1 MLTFFDSWNV
11 DNLMSYTSPNAVST
25 QGKHRPSSCSQE
37 TRLKLTPTAKKKIYF
52 KISLFIILKNDHLPF
67 QLLCKK
73 IF

>member
-1 MLTFFDSWNV
+1 MSGEILGFFDSFNI

-37 TRLKLTPTAKKKIYF
+37 TRLKLTPTTKKNLY
-52 KISLFIILKNDHLPF
+52 
-67 QLLCKK
+67 